1 LDVNSQPVSVFHLI
15 TELDQ
20 GGAQMALYRLLA
32 HGDNGRFTPRVLCLY
47 NGDKVVA
54 QQIRQLGIPVAD
66 LGMSGQWRLDA
77 LWRLYRILRK
87 ERPSILHCWMFHAN
101 VIGRLVGRLAGVP
114 IVITAR
120 RNVEIG
126 GPRREQI
133 KRYTRH
139 LDDAVI
145 AVCELARQ
153 AEIERTAVNPQKV
166 VTIYN
171 GINLPAPAP
180 LARLTELRSE
190 LGLPLDAP
198 VVICVSR
205 LHRQKGH
212 DDLLAAWKQV
222 TAVHPSAHL
231 LIVGDGERR
240 AELAKMAA
248 GQRHVH
254 FTGQRNDAPDLLALS
269 SLLVLPSLWEG
280 LPNVV
285 LEAMAAGLPVVATA
299 VGGTP
304 ELIIH
309 NETGLLVPPQNPD
322 ALAQAIVQLLDQ
334 PEQAARMGRNGRQ
347 RAAEQFTIERMAA
360 QTEAL
365 YNRLLT
371 EKNRRQSAQSADQ
384 QP

>member
-1 LDVNSQPVSVFHLI
+1 MNDQPVSVIHLI
-15 TELDQ
+15 TELDR
-20 GGAQMALYRLLA
+20 GGAQMALCRLLRHTDRQQYA
-32 HGDNGRFTPRVLCLY
+32 SHILCLY

-54 QQIRQLGIPVAD
+54 QQIRQLGIPVTD
-66 LGMSGQWRLDA
+66 LSMSAPWRLDA

-101 VIGRLVGRLAGVP
+101 MIGRLVGRLAGVP

-153 AEIERTAVNPQKV
+153 VEIERTGVAPDKV
-166 VTIYN
+166 VTVYN
-171 GINLPAPAP
+171 GIDLPASTSPARATP
-180 LARLTELRSE
+180 LNSE
-190 LGLPLDAP
+190 LGLPPEAV

-205 LHRQKGH
+205 LHPQKGH
-212 DDLLAAWKQV
+212 DDLLAAWRRV
-222 TAVHPSAHL
+222 TAVHPNAHL

-240 AELAKMAA
+240 AELAKLAA
-248 GQRHVH
+248 GQANTH
-254 FTGQRNDAPDLLALS
+254 FTGQRNDVPDLMALS
-269 SLLVLPSLWEG
+269 DLLVLPSLWEG

-285 LEAMAAGLPVVATA
+285 LEAMGAGLPVVATA

-304 ELIIH
+304 ELVINH
-309 NETGLLVPPQNPD
+309 ETGLLVPPRDPD
-322 ALAQAIVQLLDQ
+322 ALAQAILTLLRD
-334 PEQAARMGRNGRQ
+334 PDLARRMGQNGR
-347 RAAEQFTIERMAA
+347 RRVAEQFTIERMTE

-365 YNRLLT
+365 YNRLLI
-371 EKNRRQSAQSADQ
+371 EKNLRQSAKSADQ
-384 QP
+384 